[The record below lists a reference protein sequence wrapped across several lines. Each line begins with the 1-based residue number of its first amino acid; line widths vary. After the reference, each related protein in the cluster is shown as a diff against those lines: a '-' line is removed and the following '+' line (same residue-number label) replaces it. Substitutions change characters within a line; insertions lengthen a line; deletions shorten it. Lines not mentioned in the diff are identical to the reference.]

1 MLAARS
7 FSCLWIFPAHRI
19 LYFKSIAMTNN
30 EILKADLLDILF
42 EHRNKQYG
50 AYVLRRYYND
60 RLAKAMG
67 ISFSMALV
75 FVLFSFLKKDNKQNN
90 PWDDPD
96 KNAVIVSSID
106 IPKQV
111 EPEQIKPIEKPKP
124 VASGDFQTIKI
135 VEDDKVKEDL
145 ITNNELNNKAIS
157 NENVDGEPPAD
168 LNKAVV
174 VNSDKETG
182 GEEPPAKKEGPFDP
196 IEVQPSFPGGPAA
209 LALFFSRNINPP
221 SDLEAG
227 EKKIVMV
234 KFFVNADGSV
244 TQTEIVQSSG
254 EVYER
259 EVLRAFR
266 KMPKWN
272 PAIQNGH
279 KIAVAFTQPVT
290 FVGSEE

>member
-1 MLAARS
+1 
-7 FSCLWIFPAHRI
+7 
-19 LYFKSIAMTNN
+19 MTNN

-60 RLAKAMG
+60 RLVKAMG
-67 ISFSMALV
+67 ISFSMVLV
-75 FVLFSFLKKDNKQNN
+75 FVLLSFFKKDNKQGN
-90 PWDDPD
+90 PWEDPD
-96 KNAVIVSSID
+96 KNVVVVSSID
-106 IPKQV
+106 IPKPA
-111 EPEQIKPIEKPKP
+111 EPEQVKPIEKPKP

-145 ITNNELNNKAIS
+145 ITNDELNNKAIS
-157 NENVDGEPPAD
+157 NANVEGETPVD

-174 VNSDKETG
+174 VNADKGTG
-182 GEEPPAKKEGPFDP
+182 AEEQPKEKEAAFDP
-196 IEVQPSFPGGPAA
+196 IEQPPTFPGGPAA
-209 LALFFSRNINPP
+209 LALFFSRNIMPP
-221 SDLEAG
+221 SDLEPG
-227 EKKIVMV
+227 EKKVVMV

-254 EVYER
+254 ETYER

-290 FVGSEE
+290 FVGQEE